1 MFVVCLDLEGVFTP
15 EVWINVALKMGIPE
29 LKLTTRDEPNY
40 DKLMKR
46 RLKILREHGITL
58 KRIQEVI
65 AGMELLPGA
74 KEFLDWLR
82 SMTQVII
89 VTDSYIEFA
98 MPLIKKLGYPILLCH
113 DLETDEENII
123 INYHLRIR
131 NMKKKT
137 VQAFKEMNYIVI
149 AVGDSYNDM
158 DMLIEANQGILF
170 RPPENIIK
178 EFPQFPTVIEYSDLK
193 KRLSNHLGLSE

>member
-113 DLETDEENII
+113 DLETDEQNII

>member
-29 LKLTTRDEPNY
+29 LKLTTRDEPDY

-113 DLETDEENII
+113 DLETDEDNII

-131 NMKKKT
+131 DMKKKT

-170 RPPENIIK
+170 KPPENIIK
-178 EFPQFPTVIEYSDLK
+178 EFPQFPMVIEYSDLK

>member
-113 DLETDEENII
+113 DLETDEDNII
-123 INYHLRIR
+123 INYRLRIR
-131 NMKKKT
+131 DMKKKT

-178 EFPQFPTVIEYSDLK
+178 EFPQFPIVIEYSDLK

>member
-29 LKLTTRDEPNY
+29 LKLTTRDEPDY

-65 AGMELLPGA
+65 AGIELLPGA

-82 SMTQVII
+82 SMTQVIV

-113 DLETDEENII
+113 DLETDENNMI

-131 NMKKKT
+131 DMKKKT

-178 EFPQFPTVIEYSDLK
+178 EFPQFPMVIEYSDLK

>member
-15 EVWINVALKMGIPE
+15 EVWINVALKMDIPE
-29 LKLTTRDEPNY
+29 LKLTTRDEPDY

-65 AGMELLPGA
+65 AGMELFPGA

-82 SMTQVII
+82 SITQVIV

-113 DLETDEENII
+113 DLETDENNMI

-131 NMKKKT
+131 DMKKKT

-178 EFPQFPTVIEYSDLK
+178 EFSQFPTVIEYSDLK

>member
-29 LKLTTRDEPNY
+29 LKLTTRDEPDY

-113 DLETDEENII
+113 DLETDEDNMI

-131 NMKKKT
+131 DMKKKT

-178 EFPQFPTVIEYSDLK
+178 EFPQFSTVIEYSDLK

>member
-82 SMTQVII
+82 SMTQVIV

-113 DLETDEENII
+113 DLETDEDNII
-123 INYHLRIR
+123 INYRLRIR
-131 NMKKKT
+131 DMKKKT

-178 EFPQFPTVIEYSDLK
+178 EFPQFSTVIEYSDLK

>member
-15 EVWINVALKMGIPE
+15 EVWINIAIKMGIPE
-29 LKLTTRDEPNY
+29 LKLTTRDEPDY

-46 RLKILREHGITL
+46 RLKILKEHGITL
-58 KRIQEVI
+58 KKIQEVI

-113 DLETDEENII
+113 DLETDENNMI

-131 NMKKKT
+131 DMKKKT

-178 EFPQFPTVIEYSDLK
+178 EFPQFPMVIEYSDLK